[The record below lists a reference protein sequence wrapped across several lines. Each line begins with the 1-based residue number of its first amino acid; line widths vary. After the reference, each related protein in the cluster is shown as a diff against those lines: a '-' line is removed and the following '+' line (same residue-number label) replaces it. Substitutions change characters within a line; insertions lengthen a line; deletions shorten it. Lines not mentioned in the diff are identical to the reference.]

1 MKSLVWIFP
10 LIVQSRHSRFLVVH
24 TQEPRWLVS
33 ENTELENL
41 LLEITYRLWNAP
53 LWAFGSVVRTPQHFT
68 SLSEETCTKHIQRA
82 VCHVTEVCVLRPG
95 WQTGWLT
102 NMGPGAEETTLWV
115 NGFLHKR
122 GDMTTFTSYY
132 ILQQKVMHD
141 DMCLWL
147 QGLPGKFK
155 KILGLTG
162 QNGEL

>member
-1 MKSLVWIFP
+1 
-10 LIVQSRHSRFLVVH
+10 
-24 TQEPRWLVS
+24 
-33 ENTELENL
+33 
-41 LLEITYRLWNAP
+41 
-53 LWAFGSVVRTPQHFT
+53 
-68 SLSEETCTKHIQRA
+68 
-82 VCHVTEVCVLRPG
+82 
-95 WQTGWLT
+95 
-102 NMGPGAEETTLWV
+102 MGPGAEETTLWV